1 MTRQKAPQNTTQ
13 KPRAPDPMREIQRAG
28 FGNIVGAQ
36 IAWLESL
43 SGISAEIAAFVA
55 TRIKEDVDTQHEIL
69 QCEDLD
75 EVRRIQE
82 DFLKT
87 AVSQYQAETGKLAQM
102 GMEAFKVKTERSS

>member
-1 MTRQKAPQNTTQ
+1 MTKQKKSKGTTEES
-13 KPRAPDPMREIQRAG
+13 RTPDPLRELQRAG

-43 SGISAEIAAFVA
+43 SGVSAEIAAFVA
-55 TRIKEDVDTQHEIL
+55 ARIKEDVDTQHQIL

-102 GMEAFKVKTERSS
+102 GMEAFKVKTEQSS